1 MISGLAYVVIG
12 AALVVAAWALVATAR
27 DRPPG
32 RWLFVGVYVVFAL
45 VVVQAVVGLVR
56 LPGSGVDAGL
66 FIGYQLTAVLL
77 LPAAVI
83 LARME
88 PTRWGSA
95 ILAGGTVVVAPLM
108 VRLLQIWALGG

>member
-1 MISGLAYVVIG
+1 VISGLAYVVIG
-12 AALVVAAWALVATAR
+12 AALLVAAWALLLAAR

-32 RWLFVGVYVVFAL
+32 RPLFVGVYVVA
-45 VVVQAVVGLVR
+45 GLVTVVSVIGLAR
-56 LPGSGVDAGL
+56 LPGSGVDGGL
-66 FIGYQLTAVLL
+66 FIGYVLTAVLL

-95 ILAGGTVVVAPLM
+95 ILAGATVVIAPLM
-108 VRLLQIWALGG
+108 VRLLQIWSGA